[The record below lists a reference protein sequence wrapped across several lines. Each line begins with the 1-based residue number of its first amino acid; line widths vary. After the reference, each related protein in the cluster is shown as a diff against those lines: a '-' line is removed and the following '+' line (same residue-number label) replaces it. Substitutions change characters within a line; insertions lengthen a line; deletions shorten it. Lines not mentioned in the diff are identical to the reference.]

1 VIFGIFGGSSAEGV
15 EIVVGDDVELGVNVE
30 GT

>member
-15 EIVVGDDVELGVNVE
+15 EIVVDDDVELGVNVE